1 MSLINFEQSI
11 DVIKKTASLVSKENE
26 TGETLVYLNSMVMP
40 SDKEMIKEIKKRTG
54 LSEGQIVREIFNQWR
69 QFLLEKHG

>member
-11 DVIKKTASLVSKENE
+11 DVIKETASLVSKENE
-26 TGETLVYLNSMVMP
+26 TGESLVYLNSMVMP

>member
-26 TGETLVYLNSMVMP
+26 TGKTLVYLNSMVMP